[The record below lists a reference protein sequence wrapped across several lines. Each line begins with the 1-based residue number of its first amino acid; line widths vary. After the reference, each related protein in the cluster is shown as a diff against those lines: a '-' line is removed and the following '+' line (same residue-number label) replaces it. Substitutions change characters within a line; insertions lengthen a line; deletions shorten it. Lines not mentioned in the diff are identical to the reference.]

1 MSASKSK
8 KILLESFSRTTDEI
22 FSLDEFEELIDSK
35 KKIRIKYG
43 VDVTSP
49 YLHIGH
55 AVNLWMMREL
65 QELGHKVVFLIGDF
79 TTDW

>member
-1 MSASKSK
+1 MSVNTAKKS
-8 KILLESFSRTTDEI
+8 ILESFARTTDEI
-22 FSLDEFEELIDSK
+22 FSLKEFEELLDLN

-65 QELGHKVVFLIGDF
+65 QELGH
-79 TTDW
+79 